1 MPRSLRLPSA
11 LLALVL
17 ASPFTALA
25 DSHEWK
31 TVEGDAFTFTE
42 VRAGVWHA
50 VGGDGVAAGSNG
62 AVVVNDNDVLVVDS
76 HMTPSAA
83 RAMLA
88 DLAKITDKPVRYL
101 VNTHFHFDHT
111 HGNEVFGPDVEIVAH
126 EFTRRKVAA
135 GDTKRGRG
143 YEGFVG
149 STPQSVERMKAGLDA
164 LSEEKRAAMEER
176 MVGAMK
182 VYEESEA
189 VQPRAPTLALREAV
203 TLYRGGREIRLLHV
217 GRGHTGGDVIVYLP
231 AEKALI
237 SGDLLTAGLPYM
249 GDAFVPEW
257 VGTLDEVALLDLEV
271 ILPGHGPAYT
281 EVERVEHL
289 QLYLIALWQQS
300 VSAFSSG
307 MSAEEAA
314 ARIDLSRHAEHFPQI
329 DGPGVSRHTVDRLWE
344 LFEGGYVRRTP

>member
-1 MPRSLRLPSA
+1 MRTRRLLYFLLIL
-11 LLALVL
+11 LLAT
-17 ASPFTALA
+17 PFAGLA
-25 DSHEWK
+25 DGLEWK

-50 VGGDGVAAGSNG
+50 VGSDGVAAGSNG
-62 AVVVNDNDVLVVDS
+62 AVVVNERDLLVVDS

-83 RAMLA
+83 EAMLA

-149 STPQSVERMKAGLDA
+149 STPQSVERMKAGLDS
-164 LSEEKRAAMEER
+164 LTSEERAEMEKRMAF
-176 MVGAMK
+176 AMK

-189 VQPRAPTLALREAV
+189 VEPRAPTLALHKAV

-217 GRGHTGGDVIVYLP
+217 GRAHTGGDVIVYLP

-249 GDAFVPEW
+249 GDAFIPEW
-257 VGTLDEVALLDLEV
+257 VAALDEVAALDLEV

-281 EVERVEHL
+281 EVERVGHL
-289 QLYLIALWQQS
+289 QLYLVDLWEQA
-300 VSAFSSG
+300 VTLHAAG
-307 MSAEEAA
+307 MPAAEAA
-314 ARIDLSRHAEHFPQI
+314 TTVDLTSHAAHFPQV
-329 DGPGVSRHTVDRLWE
+329 DGPGASTHAIDRIWE
-344 LFEGGYVRRTP
+344 LLDAGYERPAP